1 MVVGQAFV
9 GEDVVLDLADLEDLL
24 AGLKVDLLAVGGR
37 GISQL
42 SLSLLVAA
50 SERGRPRHREEVDI
64 GLVRERE
71 RVRQVEQR
79 RREFRVPRSNHV
91 AIKQVQSAYMA
102 HSDAHR
108 RVIGRVRRVRGDS

>member
-9 GEDVVLDLADLEDLL
+9 GEDVVLDLPDLEDLL
-24 AGLKVDLLAVGGR
+24 AGFKVDLLAVGGR

-42 SLSLLVAA
+42 CLSLLVAT

-64 GLVRERE
+64 GLVCEGE

-79 RREFRVPRSNHV
+79 RREIRVPRTNHV
-91 AIKQVQSAYMA
+91 ATEQVQSACMVQ
-102 HSDAHR
+102 SDAHR